1 MGISLVATFRTL
13 DCGSDIQMTI
23 RPSLKQAKISIV
35 LPLLNEESVLPRLL
49 SDLKRTLNSV
59 GCRWNIVLVN
69 DGSTDGSVEL
79 IDAMA
84 FADRR
89 LKVVHLSRNF
99 GQQPAV
105 QAGLAYADGDAVVF
119 MDSDGQDDPTAVREM
134 ITRWLDG
141 DDVVYAVRF
150 GRKEGLIKRFLFK
163 AFYGVLH
170 RIASVEIPRDAGN
183 FSLVDRRVADLLVR
197 MDEND
202 RYLPGLRSW
211 IGFRQSALQV
221 ERFARH
227 DQRPRVT
234 LFGLLRLAKNALFGF
249 SRVPLQAFYG
259 LALIAGIVCAAS
271 IGFTLYHRFVSG
283 QAIPGWTSITSI
295 TAFFGA
301 MNALGIAILGEY
313 VSRIYDQVRN
323 RPAFVVDRTCNLEEA
338 MGPSESTIDFQD
350 VLQELEQF
358 RREIS
363 VSDSNYSLPQS
374 EVGQL
379 T

>member
-1 MGISLVATFRTL
+1 
-13 DCGSDIQMTI
+13 MTD
-23 RPSLKQAKISIV
+23 RPSLQKATVSIV

-49 SDLKRTLNSV
+49 SDLKRILSDV

-105 QAGLAYADGDAVVF
+105 QAGLAYADGDAIIF
-119 MDSDGQDDPTAVREM
+119 MDSDGQDDPNALREM
-134 ITRWLDG
+134 IHRWLDG

-150 GRKEGLIKRFLFK
+150 GRKEGIFKRALFK

-170 RIASVEIPRDAGN
+170 RISAIKIPRDAGN
-183 FSLVDRRVADLLVR
+183 FSLVDRRVADLLMR

-211 IGFRQSALQV
+211 IGFRQSALPV
-221 ERFARH
+221 ERLARH
-227 DQRPRVT
+227 DQQPRVSI
-234 LFGLLRLAKNALFGF
+234 FGLLRLAKNALFGF

-259 LALIAGIVCAAS
+259 LAFIAGLVCVAS

-283 QAIPGWTSITSI
+283 QAVPGWTSITSI

-323 RPAFVVDRTCNLEEA
+323 RPAFIVDRTCNLDQVTK
-338 MGPSESTIDFQD
+338 SFESTFDVQD
-350 VLQELEQF
+350 VLRELEEF
-358 RREIS
+358 RRGIPVLEPPRAKP
-363 VSDSNYSLPQS
+363 LS

-379 T
+379 R

>member
-1 MGISLVATFRTL
+1 
-13 DCGSDIQMTI
+13 MTN
-23 RPSLKQAKISIV
+23 RPSLQQAKISIV

-49 SDLKRTLNSV
+49 SDLKRTLNAV

-105 QAGLAYADGDAVVF
+105 QAGMAYADGDAVVF
-119 MDSDGQDDPTAVREM
+119 MDSDGQDDPAAVRDM
-134 ITRWLDG
+134 ILRWLEG
-141 DDVVYAVRF
+141 DDVVYAVRV

-163 AFYGVLH
+163 AFYGLLH
-170 RIASVEIPRDAGN
+170 RIASVDIPRDAGN
-183 FSLVDRRVADLLVR
+183 FSLVDRRIADLLMR

-211 IGFRQSALQV
+211 AGFRQSALPV

-234 LFGLLRLAKNALFGF
+234 LLGLVRLAKNALFGF

-259 LALIAGIVCAAS
+259 LALIAAAVCIAS
-271 IGFTLYHRFVSG
+271 IGFTLYHRFISG

-323 RPAFVVDRTCNLEEA
+323 RPAFVVDRTCNLEDV
-338 MGPSESTIDFQD
+338 SEQPNASTDMHHLLD
-350 VLQELEQF
+350 ELEHF
-358 RREIS
+358 RREMAIPES
-363 VSDSNYSLPQS
+363 SPSAQPS
-374 EVGQL
+374 EIGQL
-379 T
+379 A

>member
-1 MGISLVATFRTL
+1 
-13 DCGSDIQMTI
+13 MTN
-23 RPSLKQAKISIV
+23 RPSLEQATVSIV

-49 SDLKRTLNSV
+49 SDLKRTLDSI

-84 FADRR
+84 LADRR

-105 QAGLAYADGDAVVF
+105 QAGLANADGDAVVF
-119 MDSDGQDDPTAVREM
+119 MDSDGQHDPKALREM
-134 ITRWLDG
+134 IARWLKG

-150 GRKEGLIKRFLFK
+150 GRKEGLLKRCLFK
-163 AFYGVLH
+163 AFYGLLH
-170 RIASVEIPRDAGN
+170 HIASVDIPRDAGN

-197 MDEND
+197 MNEND

-211 IGFRQSALQV
+211 VGFRQSALQV

-227 DQRPRVT
+227 DQQPRVS

-259 LALIAGIVCAAS
+259 LALVAGLVCTAS

-323 RPAFVVDRTCNLEEA
+323 RPAFVVDRTCNLQDSRER
-338 MGPSESTIDFQD
+338 SESTTDLHD
-350 VLQELEQF
+350 VLREIEQF
-358 RREIS
+358 RRELAVPELVNS
-363 VSDSNYSLPQS
+363 SPKSDI
-374 EVGQL
+374 GQL
-379 T
+379 A